1 MSTSAKDQTTGAD
14 TPVLTIVIP
23 SYNVEAYLEHGLST
37 FADERFGGRLQVLVI
52 DDGSQDATPAIAQR
66 FVERMPDVFILVS
79 KENGGHGSAINVGL
93 AHATGTYFRVVDG
106 DDWVDTDALAAF
118 LDVLDG
124 TDADLLIDV
133 RIDVDMATGHEK
145 PRPHGEGVPLGSVVA
160 FEDICEN
167 PVAADSISIHTLTA
181 RTALLREVGLNVLE
195 KTFYEDYEYIS
206 KATLFARSIE
216 FVDLAVYH
224 YLLGNASQS
233 VADAVFARRWDDH
246 TRVTYE
252 MLRYY
257 VQVQASLSESRRN
270 YLQRKVNLVID
281 THYNIALIFD
291 PERKRGLARAKEF
304 RAYLKAKYPE
314 FAQYGERRYKTAK
327 ILHHLGVD
335 SQQKLNRIVG
345 RQ

>member
-1 MSTSAKDQTTGAD
+1 MSANAKDQARGAD
-14 TPVLTIVIP
+14 TPALTVVIP
-23 SYNVEAYLEHGLST
+23 SYNVEDYLEHGLST
-37 FADERFGGRLQVLVI
+37 FADERFEGRLQVLVI

-66 FVERMPDVFILVS
+66 FVEGMPKIFTLIS

-93 AHATGTYFRVVDG
+93 AHATGTYFRIVDG
-106 DDWVDTDALAAF
+106 DDWVGAEALAAF
-118 LDVLDG
+118 LDVLEC
-124 TDADLLIDV
+124 TDADVLVDV

-145 PRPHGEGVPLGSVVA
+145 PRPHGEGIELGAVIA
-160 FEDICEN
+160 FEDICED
-167 PVAADSISIHTLTA
+167 PVAADSISIHTLTV
-181 RTALLREVGLNVLE
+181 RTTLLRKVNVKVLE
-195 KTFYEDYEYIS
+195 KTFYEDYEYIC
-206 KATLFARSIE
+206 KATLLAESIE

-233 VADAVFARRWDDH
+233 VADAVYARRWDDH

-257 VQVQASLSESRRN
+257 AQVQGGLSEPRRN
-270 YLQRKVNLVID
+270 YLQRKVALVID

-291 PERKRGLARAKEF
+291 PERKRGLRRAKEF
-304 RAYLKAKYPE
+304 RAYLKAEYPD
-314 FAQYGERRYKTAK
+314 FAQRGEKRYKAAK
-327 ILHHLGVD
+327 LLHHLGVD

>member
-1 MSTSAKDQTTGAD
+1 M
-14 TPVLTIVIP
+14 
-23 SYNVEAYLEHGLST
+23 
-37 FADERFGGRLQVLVI
+37 
-52 DDGSQDATPAIAQR
+52 
-66 FVERMPDVFILVS
+66 
-79 KENGGHGSAINVGL
+79 
-93 AHATGTYFRVVDG
+93 
-106 DDWVDTDALAAF
+106 
-118 LDVLDG
+118 
-124 TDADLLIDV
+124 
-133 RIDVDMATGHEK
+133 
-145 PRPHGEGVPLGSVVA
+145 
-160 FEDICEN
+160 
-167 PVAADSISIHTLTA
+167 
-181 RTALLREVGLNVLE
+181 GLNVLE

-233 VADAVFARRWDDH
+233 VADTVFARRWDDH

-270 YLQRKVNLVID
+270 YLQRKVNLVIN

>member
-1 MSTSAKDQTTGAD
+1 M
-14 TPVLTIVIP
+14 LTVVIP

-37 FADERFGGRLQVLVI
+37 FADERFEGRLQVLVI

-66 FVERMPDVFILVS
+66 FVERMPEIFTLIS

-93 AHATGTYFRVVDG
+93 AHAAGTYFRIVDG
-106 DDWVDTDALAAF
+106 DDWVDTDALVAF
-118 LDVLDG
+118 LDVLDSA
-124 TDADLLIDV
+124 DADVLIDV

-145 PRPHGEGVPLGSVVA
+145 PRPHGEDVPIGAIVA
-160 FEDICEN
+160 FEDICED
-167 PVAADSISIHTLTA
+167 PVAADSISIHTLTV
-181 RTALLREVGLNVLE
+181 RTALLRETNVKVLE

-206 KATLFARSIE
+206 KATLFAQTIE

-257 VQVQASLSESRRN
+257 AQVRSSLSEPRRS

-304 RAYLKAKYPE
+304 RACLKAKYPE